1 MESASKILAIAIS
14 CTLGSVSQIEA
25 QEEKPHQP
33 DRQQQD
39 VSPEQQEENKDIPT
53 ITNPAV
59 FDEKDLDKLLEEQ
72 REYVKKHYP
81 DYRIV
86 GEGQEQDYFDSRHY
100 SEFDLKNEDD
110 EWVMIIRFDIEE
122 AYQAYMKKHQKET
135 EREAAKLIKQGVI
148 KIE

>member
-59 FDEKDLDKLLEEQ
+59 FDEKDLDKLLEKQ
-72 REYVKKHYP
+72 REYVK
-81 DYRIV
+81 
-86 GEGQEQDYFDSRHY
+86 
-100 SEFDLKNEDD
+100 N
-110 EWVMIIRFDIEE
+110 IIRI
-122 AYQAYMKKHQKET
+122 T
-135 EREAAKLIKQGVI
+135 ELLEKARNRIILIAVTI
-148 KIE
+148 RSLT

>member
-59 FDEKDLDKLLEEQ
+59 FLMRKIWISFLEKQ
-72 REYVKKHYP
+72 REYEKHYP

-86 GEGQEQDYFDSRHY
+86 GEGQEQDYLIAVTIRSLT
-100 SEFDLKNEDD
+100 LKTKMMN
-110 EWVMIIRFDIEE
+110 
-122 AYQAYMKKHQKET
+122 
-135 EREAAKLIKQGVI
+135 GS
-148 KIE
+148 